1 MEMSLPCKCI
11 PVFGKREPRTPALIV
26 LIDVICY
33 VACSRRR
40 VNKAALKR
48 HGMSQRSFIRSF
60 HLFVRSFILSFFFIS
75 FVRIGRS
82 FILFTIVVRSFRSF
96 MSFVCSCVSFVS
108 FVRSRFIHLFFLRS
122 SRFAVDFYFL
132 PFFPNSILSLEH
144 LSLSSS
150 SYSEFSTSER
160 QSEESFATCKV
171 YLRNY
176 TSLNCFA
183 NPSK

>member
-1 MEMSLPCKCI
+1 MHSR
-11 PVFGKREPRTPALIV
+11 FWQREPHTPALIV

-40 VNKAALKR
+40 VNKAAVKR
-48 HGMSQRSFIRSF
+48 RGMSQRSFIRSF
-60 HLFVRSFILSFFFIS
+60 HLFVRSFVHLFFHSSLFRS
-75 FVRIGRS
+75 FVSVDRS
-82 FILFTIVVRSFRSF
+82 FCSLRVVRSCRLFVHAFRPSRLFALASF
-96 MSFVCSCVSFVS
+96 IYSFTFQSF
-108 FVRSRFIHLFFLRS
+108 RGRFLFSPFLS
-122 SRFAVDFYFL
+122 ELF
-132 PFFPNSILSLEH
+132 ILSLEH

-150 SYSEFSTSER
+150 SDSEFSTSER

>member
-1 MEMSLPCKCI
+1 MEPAGIKKKAFVRDLRLHGNVVTVQMHSR
-11 PVFGKREPRTPALIV
+11 FWQREPRTPALIV

-40 VNKAALKR
+40 VNKAAVKR

-96 MSFVCSCVSFVS
+96 MSFVCSCVSFVP

-132 PFFPNSILSLEH
+132 PFFPNSL
-144 LSLSSS
+144 
-150 SYSEFSTSER
+150 FFR
-160 QSEESFATCKV
+160 
-171 YLRNY
+171 
-176 TSLNCFA
+176 
-183 NPSK
+183 

>member
-1 MEMSLPCKCI
+1 MHSR
-11 PVFGKREPRTPALIV
+11 FWQREPRTTALIV

-40 VNKAALKR
+40 VNKAAVKR
-48 HGMSQRSFIRSF
+48 HGMNQRSFIRSFIRSF
-60 HLFVRSFILSFFFIS
+60 HLFVRSFVHLIFHSSLFRSFVSVDRLFCSLCRSFIS
-75 FVRIGRS
+75 FVHVVCLFMRLVRFVCSLSLHS
-82 FILFTIVVRSFRSF
+82 FILFTFQSFRG
-96 MSFVCSCVSFVS
+96 
-108 FVRSRFIHLFFLRS
+108 RFLFSPFLS
-122 SRFAVDFYFL
+122 ELF
-132 PFFPNSILSLEH
+132 ILSLEH

-150 SYSEFSTSER
+150 SDSEFSTSER